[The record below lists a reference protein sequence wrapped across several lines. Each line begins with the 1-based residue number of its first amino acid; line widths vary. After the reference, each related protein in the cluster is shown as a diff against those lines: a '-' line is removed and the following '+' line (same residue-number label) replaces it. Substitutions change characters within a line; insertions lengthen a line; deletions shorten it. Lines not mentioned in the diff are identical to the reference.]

1 MDKVN
6 VVFGRVVSGF
16 DHIRA
21 IEKLDTFN
29 EKPTKKVT
37 IESIKK
43 FVIWEK
49 EIIWFFSGNYLKS
62 FG

>member
-43 FVIWEK
+43 F
-49 EIIWFFSGNYLKS
+49 IIWL
-62 FG
+62 

>member
-21 IEKLDTFN
+21 IEKLDTFKEN
-29 EKPTKKVT
+29 LEILAREQQSFKNIAKQINT
-37 IESIKK
+37 IQIQ
-43 FVIWEK
+43 I
-49 EIIWFFSGNYLKS
+49 
-62 FG
+62 